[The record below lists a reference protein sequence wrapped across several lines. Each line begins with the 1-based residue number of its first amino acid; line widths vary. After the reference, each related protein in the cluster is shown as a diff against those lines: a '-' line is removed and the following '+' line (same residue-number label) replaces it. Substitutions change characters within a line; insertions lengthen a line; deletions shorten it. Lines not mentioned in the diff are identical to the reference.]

1 MSDDFRHSFGFDP
14 DEMHTFTGDFL
25 AALSQVQEEMA
36 ELTGQG
42 HAADGQ
48 VTVAYSELKGVHNLK
63 IGPRAMRLGADTLAE
78 TILEAIATARTDLRT
93 QAADLVTNSLGNTA
107 DLEDTVTTLA
117 TTAEDALARS
127 LHNTTTLTNR
137 LR

>member
-1 MSDDFRHSFGFDP
+1 MSDESRHSFGFDP

-25 AALSQVQEEMA
+25 TALSQVQEEMA

-42 HAADGQ
+42 QAADGQ
-48 VTVAYSELKGVHNLK
+48 VSVAYSELEGVHNLR
-63 IGPRAMRLGADTLAE
+63 IGPRAMRLGADVLAE

-93 QAADLVTNSLGNTA
+93 QAADLVTDSLGATSS
-107 DLEDTVTTLA
+107 LEDTVTTLA
-117 TTAEDALARS
+117 TSAEDALTRS

>member
-14 DEMHTFTGDFL
+14 DELHTFTGDFL
-25 AALSQVQEEMA
+25 TTLSQVQEEMA

-42 HAADGQ
+42 QAADGQ

-63 IGPRAMRLGADTLAE
+63 IGPRAMRLGADALAE
-78 TILEAIATARTDLRT
+78 TIEEAIKTARTNLRT
-93 QAADLVTNSLGNTA
+93 QAADLVTRSLGTTS
-107 DLEDTVTTLA
+107 DLEDTVTTLS
-117 TTAEDALARS
+117 TTAEDALTRS
-127 LHNTTTLTNR
+127 LHNTTNLTNR

>member
-14 DEMHTFTGDFL
+14 DEMHTFTGGFL
-25 AALSQVQEEMA
+25 TALSQVQEEMA

-42 HAADGQ
+42 RAADGQ
-48 VTVAYSELKGVHNLK
+48 VTVAYSELKGVHHLK
-63 IGPRAMRLGADTLAE
+63 IGPRAMRLGAEVLAE

-93 QAADLVTNSLGNTA
+93 QAADLVTNSLGDTA